1 MKRKGGGP
9 VKKIRIIALH
19 LAFGG
24 IEKAICSM
32 ANLFAERYEV
42 EILSVYHMPDSPAFP
57 LDDRV
62 KVRWLLADIP
72 NREEWKAA
80 LRGHDLPG
88 IAREGFRAARILRD
102 KKRAVVEA
110 IEGAEDGVVITTR
123 PEDNVLLSRHGRPGA
138 LKIAQLHRDHA
149 FEKELVRSIRKD
161 YGGVDIF
168 ALLTPGLR
176 DEARE
181 MLRGNNTHTECVY
194 MPNFLEHFP
203 ENTDKYPREK
213 TVLAVG
219 RLHEVKRFDL
229 LIRLFCTLR
238 PRFPDWK
245 LRIVGEG
252 EEREK
257 LEATIRELDAA
268 DYVTLTG
275 KQDAAGVEEEML
287 RASICAMTSRSEGF
301 PFVLL
306 EAQSCALP
314 IVAFDVR
321 VGPGFVVQ
329 DGVNGYLA
337 PEGDRARFCEML
349 TALMGDEILRRRLS
363 DAAMRHAAEFS
374 RERVGEM
381 WYSLIGD

>member
-1 MKRKGGGP
+1 MKK
-9 VKKIRIIALH
+9 VRILALH

-42 EILSVYHMPDSPAFP
+42 EILSVYKMQEKPAFP

-62 KVRWLLADIP
+62 RVRYLLDDTP
-72 NREEWKAA
+72 NRDEWKQAMAA
-80 LRGHDLPG
+80 HNVGGILR
-88 IAREGFRAARILRD
+88 ESVRAVRILND
-102 KKRAVVEA
+102 KKNAVIRAIRETT
-110 IEGAEDGVVITTR
+110 EGVLITTR
-123 PEDNVLLSRHGRPGA
+123 PEDNVLLSRYGNPGV
-138 LKIAQLHRDHA
+138 LKIAQLHQDHA
-149 FEKELVRSIRKD
+149 FEPKLVRELGSA
-161 YGGVDIF
+161 YSGVDVL
-168 ALLTPGLR
+168 AMLTPGLAAEVQ
-176 DEARE
+176 D
-181 MLRGNNTHTECVY
+181 MMRGNNTHTEVVY
-194 MPNFLEHFP
+194 IPNFLEHFP
-203 ENTDKYPREK
+203 ESTDRFEREK

-219 RLHEVKRFDL
+219 RLNEVKRFDL
-229 LIRLFCTLR
+229 LIRLFNVVHTQ
-238 PRFPDWK
+238 FPDWK

-257 LEATIRELDAA
+257 LEATIREQDAA

-275 KQDAAGVEEEML
+275 KKDAAGVEEEML

-306 EAQSCALP
+306 EAESCALP

-329 DGVNGYLA
+329 DGVNGCLA
-337 PEGDRARFCEML
+337 PDLDYESFCEKL
-349 TALMGDEILRRRLS
+349 ASLMKDGAKRLEMAE
-363 DAAMRHAAEFS
+363 AAKAHAAQFS
-374 RERVGEM
+374 CERVGEI

>member
-1 MKRKGGGP
+1 M
-9 VKKIRIIALH
+9 KKIRIIALH

-32 ANLFAERYEV
+32 ANLFAGRYEV
-42 EILSVYHMPDSPAFP
+42 EILSVYHMPHSPAFP
-57 LDDRV
+57 LDKRV
-62 KVRWLLADIP
+62 KVTWLLDDIP
-72 NREEWKAA
+72 NRDAWHAA
-80 LRGHDLPG
+80 ISAHNLPG
-88 IAREGFRAARILRD
+88 IARESLRAARILRD
-102 KKRAVVEA
+102 KKRAVIEA
-110 IEGAEDGVVITTR
+110 IESAEDGVVITTR
-123 PEDNVLLSRHGRPGA
+123 PEDNVLLSRYGRPGA
-138 LKIAQLHRDHA
+138 LKIAQLHQDHR
-149 FEKELVRSIRKD
+149 FDKTLVKNFKKD
-161 YGGVDIF
+161 YGGVDVF

-176 DEARE
+176 DEVADI
-181 MLRGNNTHTECVY
+181 MRGNNARTECVY
-194 MPNFLEHFP
+194 LPNFLEHFP
-203 ENTDKYPREK
+203 ENPYRYPREK

-229 LIRLFCTLR
+229 LIRLFAAVHR
-238 PRFPDWK
+238 QYPDWK
-245 LRIVGEG
+245 LRIVGDG
-252 EEREK
+252 EERET
-257 LEATIRELDAA
+257 LEATIRELHAEN
-268 DYVTLTG
+268 YVNLTG
-275 KQDAAGVEEEML
+275 KKDAAGVEEEML

-349 TALMGDEILRRRLS
+349 TALMGDEILRRRMS